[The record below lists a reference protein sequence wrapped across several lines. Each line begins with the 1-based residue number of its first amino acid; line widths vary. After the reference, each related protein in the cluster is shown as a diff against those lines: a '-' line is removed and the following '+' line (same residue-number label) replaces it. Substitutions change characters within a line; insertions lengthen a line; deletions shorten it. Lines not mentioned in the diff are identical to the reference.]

1 MEERVKI
8 YADFES
14 PLKGVRGS
22 NKNVILH
29 KLKNIRHTFLA
40 VLPTMLFVLMINLV
54 NQLFFYRGKI
64 AVNRFIEAILEKYDY
79 CKKVIKKHFN
89 KNLVMSAVG
98 LLVMFVHTK
107 ISVKQ

>member
-1 MEERVKI
+1 MKERVKI

-29 KLKNIRHTFLA
+29 TLKNIRHTFLA

-54 NQLFFYRGKI
+54 NQLFFYRRKI
-64 AVNRFIEAILEKYDY
+64 AINRFIEAILEKYDY
-79 CKKVIKKHFN
+79 CKKV

-98 LLVMFVHTK
+98 LLVMPVHTK